1 MLNFSQITKQY
12 GSLTVLKDVSLQVA
26 RGECVCVAGANSQ
39 GKTTLLSIGA
49 GLLTPEKGRVA
60 KDGGVGFVPQENA
73 LLEELSVRDNLLLW
87 YSACR
92 KKTSLCFREDSPE
105 ARLGLSSFAKQKI
118 SRLSGGMKKRAS
130 IAAALA
136 GDPDYLLMD
145 EPFAA
150 LDLES
155 KEEISLLLRQLASQ
169 GKGILFSSHDPAQI
183 AAAAQRLY
191 VLRDAHIRQ
200 EACPDPALSLE
211 ERTRRIIELIGR

>member
-105 ARLGLSSFAKQKI
+105 TRLGLSSFARQKI

-155 KEEISLLLRQLASQ
+155 K
-169 GKGILFSSHDPAQI
+169 
-183 AAAAQRLY
+183 
-191 VLRDAHIRQ
+191 
-200 EACPDPALSLE
+200 
-211 ERTRRIIELIGR
+211 